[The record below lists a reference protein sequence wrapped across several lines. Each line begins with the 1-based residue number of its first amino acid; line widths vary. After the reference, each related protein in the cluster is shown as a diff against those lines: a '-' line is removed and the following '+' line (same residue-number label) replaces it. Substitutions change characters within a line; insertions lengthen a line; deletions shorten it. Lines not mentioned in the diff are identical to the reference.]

1 MREIG
6 RNQSRSLLLN
16 SNAVMM
22 SQSDKSAEDDAIS
35 LGSEDSSDDDA
46 DDDDYVPPEQR
57 GIKKKRS
64 KKPRKPKQPD
74 LVALSLPKPTRRLD
88 PDLDLGD
95 AALSGCSF
103 DDLDISGWCAIPGWQ
118 RREGFLPSSAPASAK
133 LQLLPGRRPTRGAP
147 EDVRVAEYRAIYSV
161 QLPGMP
167 FYHSDVCH
175 ALLTLDPAGEDVSGG
190 ATFRIGLLRTKEPRG
205 GPVLVFDVLALAVHP
220 ERARGGVGSMLVS
233 SLKAM
238 ARKEAAARG
247 VRPLLLTQ
255 ADLSCIGFW
264 AKQSFARAHDA
275 NALVRSLRR
284 ASGHTIFDGATPM
297 ALALP
302 DAKTPAK
309 VGLAKAAAAIT
320 KKRRASLSAGS
331 RVAPVVKSAR
341 SAQENDAALKNHI

>member
-1 MREIG
+1 
-6 RNQSRSLLLN
+6 
-16 SNAVMM
+16 M
-22 SQSDKSAEDDAIS
+22 SFGPETNEARPARARFFDTQMSDDAIS
-35 LGSEDSSDDDA
+35 LGSEDSSDEDDE

-57 GIKKKRS
+57 GIKKKKRS

-103 DDLDISGWCAIPGWQ
+103 DDLDIAGWCAIPGWQ

-133 LQLLPGRRPTRGAP
+133 LQLLPGRRSTRGAP

-190 ATFRIGLLRTKEPRG
+190 ATFRIGVLRTKEPRG

-320 KKRRASLSAGS
+320 KKRRASLTAGS
-331 RVAPVVKSAR
+331 GVSPVVKSAR
-341 SAQENDAALKNHI
+341 SARENDAALKNHI

>member
-1 MREIG
+1 
-6 RNQSRSLLLN
+6 
-16 SNAVMM
+16 
-22 SQSDKSAEDDAIS
+22 
-35 LGSEDSSDDDA
+35 
-46 DDDDYVPPEQR
+46 
-57 GIKKKRS
+57 
-64 KKPRKPKQPD
+64 
-74 LVALSLPKPTRRLD
+74 
-88 PDLDLGD
+88 
-95 AALSGCSF
+95 
-103 DDLDISGWCAIPGWQ
+103 
-118 RREGFLPSSAPASAK
+118 
-133 LQLLPGRRPTRGAP
+133 
-147 EDVRVAEYRAIYSV
+147 VAEYRAIYSV

-320 KKRRASLSAGS
+320 KKRRASSKKKFKSPAG
-331 RVAPVVKSAR
+331 
-341 SAQENDAALKNHI
+341 

>member
-1 MREIG
+1 
-6 RNQSRSLLLN
+6 
-16 SNAVMM
+16 M
-22 SQSDKSAEDDAIS
+22 SDDAIS
-35 LGSEDSSDDDA
+35 LGSEDSSDEDDE
-46 DDDDYVPPEQR
+46 DDDDYVPTEQR
-57 GIKKKRS
+57 GIKKKKRS

-103 DDLDISGWCAIPGWQ
+103 DDLDIAGWCAIPGWQ

-133 LQLLPGRRPTRGAP
+133 LQLLPGRRATRGAP

-175 ALLTLDPAGEDVSGG
+175 ALLPLDPAGEDVSGG
-190 ATFRIGLLRTKEPRG
+190 ATFRIGVLRTKEPRG

-247 VRPLLLTQ
+247 VRPPMLSNLAVTGYDVSPNWRLSKLADFNARKSKAIAPINTKRPTQ
-255 ADLSCIGFW
+255 TSFLERGIHDFHKHKGGW
-264 AKQSFARAHDA
+264 AR
-275 NALVRSLRR
+275 
-284 ASGHTIFDGATPM
+284 
-297 ALALP
+297 
-302 DAKTPAK
+302 
-309 VGLAKAAAAIT
+309 
-320 KKRRASLSAGS
+320 
-331 RVAPVVKSAR
+331 
-341 SAQENDAALKNHI
+341 

>member
-1 MREIG
+1 
-6 RNQSRSLLLN
+6 
-16 SNAVMM
+16 M
-22 SQSDKSAEDDAIS
+22 SQSDKTAEDDAIS

-103 DDLDISGWCAIPGWQ
+103 DDLDIAGWCAIPGWQ

-205 GPVLVFDVLALAVHP
+205 GPVLVFDVLALAGIVAAVILFIVFM
-220 ERARGGVGSMLVS
+220 ERAQRRIPIQYAKRLVGNRV
-233 SLKAM
+233 
-238 ARKEAAARG
+238 AAAQSTHLPLRLNMAG
-247 VRPLLLTQ
+247 VIPAIFASSILMFPATVATWTDAPWMQAVQGALHPGDWRYNVFFVSLITSISRRLLCFSHSGYEGSSIEELTE
-255 ADLSCIGFW
+255 
-264 AKQSFARAHDA
+264 
-275 NALVRSLRR
+275 
-284 ASGHTIFDGATPM
+284 
-297 ALALP
+297 ALP
-302 DAKTPAK
+302 IVIFLT
-309 VGLAKAAAAIT
+309 
-320 KKRRASLSAGS
+320 LSTLNFF
-331 RVAPVVKSAR
+331 RR
-341 SAQENDAALKNHI
+341 SAF